1 MESLKSEVSILQ
13 GKRSASEEIKE
24 NLEDE
29 EQDEEE
35 GRRLSSSLQVT
46 FCCQQNDGISK
57 MQLAMSQFK
66 VGFKI

>member
-46 FCCQQNDGISK
+46 FCC
-57 MQLAMSQFK
+57 
-66 VGFKI
+66 

>member
-29 EQDEEE
+29 EQDE

-46 FCCQQNDGISK
+46 FCC
-57 MQLAMSQFK
+57 
-66 VGFKI
+66 

>member
-29 EQDEEE
+29 EQDE